1 MERFL
6 PSYIVRRLLQL
17 IPVLFL
23 ASVAIFAIVR
33 LSPSDPAIL
42 LAGGRRSSPET
53 LAAIRAK
60 YRLGESLPR
69 QYLAWAAG
77 AIRGDLGES
86 YRLKQSV
93 SAMIAQRLPVTLQL
107 ILMSMALSLAAA
119 LPLGVVAAAN
129 EGRALDRMITAFALA
144 ALSSPVFLTGIVGM
158 LVFAYYLGWLPAFG
172 SGAGFVENLRYLLL
186 PSIALA
192 LNMLALSLRVT
203 RNGMIEALGSNYVQT
218 AIAKGLPRRVVLLK
232 HAFRNALIP
241 LSTVTGLQ
249 IGFLLTGT
257 VLVEYTFGIGGIGS
271 LLVNGIQSS
280 DYPVIQGAT
289 LFVVAAFLL
298 VNLAVDLLYAAID
311 PRIRYS

>member
-1 MERFL
+1 M
-6 PSYIVRRLLQL
+6 
-17 IPVLFL
+17 PVLIL
-23 ASVAIFAIVR
+23 ASVAVFAIVR

-42 LAGGRRSSPET
+42 LAGGRQSSPET

-60 YRLGESLPR
+60 YRLLDPLPR
-69 QYLAWAAG
+69 QYLAWAGG
-77 AIRGDLGES
+77 ALRGDLGES
-86 YRLKQSV
+86 FRLKQSV
-93 SAMIAQRLPVTLQL
+93 SSMIAQRLPVTLQL
-107 ILMSMALSLAAA
+107 ILMSMILSLAAA
-119 LPLGVVAAAN
+119 IPLGVIAAAN
-129 EGRALDRMITAFALA
+129 KGRAIDRAITAFALA
-144 ALSSPVFLTGIVGM
+144 ALSSPVFLTGIVGI

-172 SGAGFVENLRYLLL
+172 SGSGFAENLRYLLL
-186 PSIALA
+186 PSVALA

-203 RNGMIEALGSNYVQT
+203 RNGMIEALSSNYVQT
-218 AIAKGLPRRVVLLK
+218 AVAKGLPRRTVLLK
-232 HAFRNALIP
+232 HALRNALIP

-257 VLVEYTFGIGGIGS
+257 VLVEYTFGIGGVGS

>member
-1 MERFL
+1 
-6 PSYIVRRLLQL
+6 
-17 IPVLFL
+17 VLFL
-23 ASVAIFAIVR
+23 ASVGIFAIVR
-33 LSPSDPAIL
+33 MTPSDPAIL
-42 LAGGRRSSPET
+42 LAGGRQSSPET

-60 YRLGESLPR
+60 YRLGDPLPK

-77 AIRGDLGES
+77 ALRGDLGES

-107 ILMSMALSLAAA
+107 ILMSMVLSLAAA
-119 LPLGVVAAAN
+119 VPLGVLSAEKRGGAI
-129 EGRALDRMITAFALA
+129 DRLITGFALA
-144 ALSSPVFLTGIVGM
+144 ALSSPVFLTGILGS
-158 LVFAYYLGWLPAFG
+158 LVFAYGLGWLPAFG
-172 SGAGFVENLRYLLL
+172 SGEGFVENLRYLLL

-203 RNGMIEALGSNYVQT
+203 RNGMIEALDSNYVLT
-218 AIAKGLPRRVVLLK
+218 ARAKGLPRRTVLLK
-232 HAFRNALIP
+232 HALRNALIP
-241 LSTVTGLQ
+241 LTTVTGLQ
-249 IGFLLTGT
+249 VGFLLTGT

-289 LFVVAAFLL
+289 LFVVASFLL

-311 PRIRYS
+311 PRVRYS

>member
-1 MERFL
+1 LRNYL
-6 PSYIVRRLLQL
+6 LRRLLQM
-17 IPVLFL
+17 IPILLL
-23 ASVAIFAIVR
+23 ASVGIFAVVR

-42 LAGGRRSSPET
+42 LAGGRQSSPET

-60 YRLGESLPR
+60 YRLGDPLPR
-69 QYLAWAAG
+69 QYLSWAA
-77 AIRGDLGES
+77 AALRGDLGES
-86 YRLKQSV
+86 YKLKQSV
-93 SAMIAQRLPVTLQL
+93 SSMIAARLPVTLQL
-107 ILMSMALSLAAA
+107 ILMSMVLSLSAAI
-119 LPLGVVAAAN
+119 PLGVIAAAN
-129 EGRALDRMITAFALA
+129 RGRAVDRAITAFALA
-144 ALSSPVFLTGIVGM
+144 ALSSPVFLTGILGI
-158 LVFAYYLGWLPAFG
+158 LVFAYGLGWLPAFG
-172 SGAGFVENLRYLLL
+172 SGQGFVQNLRYLFL

-218 AIAKGLPRRVVLLK
+218 AVAKGLPRRKVLLK
-232 HAFRNALIP
+232 HALRNALIP
-241 LSTVTGLQ
+241 LSTITGLQ

-257 VLVEYTFGIGGIGS
+257 VLVEYTFGLGGIGS
-271 LLVNGIQSS
+271 LLVNAIQGS

>member
-1 MERFL
+1 MRNYL
-6 PSYIVRRLLQL
+6 IRRLLQL

-23 ASVAIFAIVR
+23 ASIAVFAIVR

-42 LAGGRRSSPET
+42 LAGGRQSSPET
-53 LAAIRAK
+53 LAAIRVK
-60 YRLGESLPR
+60 YRLADPLPR

-77 AIRGDLGES
+77 ALRGDLGES
-86 YRLKQSV
+86 FRLKQSV
-93 SAMIAQRLPVTLQL
+93 SAMIRQRLPVTLQL
-107 ILMSMALSLAAA
+107 IAMSMILSLAAA
-119 LPLGVVAAAN
+119 VPLGVAAAAN
-129 EGRALDRMITAFALA
+129 RSRALDRIITGFALV
-144 ALSSPVFLTGIVGM
+144 ALSSPVFLTGILGI

-172 SGAGFVENLRYLLL
+172 SGSGLAENLRYLLM

-203 RNGMIEALGSNYVQT
+203 RNGMIEALASNYVQT
-218 AIAKGLPRRVVLLK
+218 AVAKGLPRRVVLLK
-232 HAFRNALIP
+232 HALRNALIP

>member
-1 MERFL
+1 MPRYL
-6 PSYIVRRLLQL
+6 ARRLLQL
-17 IPVLFL
+17 VPVLFI
-23 ASVAIFAIVR
+23 ASVFIFAIVR

-42 LAGGRRSSPET
+42 LAGGRQSSPET
-53 LAAIRAK
+53 LEAIRAK
-60 YRLGESLPR
+60 YHLRDPLPR
-69 QYLAWAAG
+69 QYLSWAAG
-77 AIRGDLGES
+77 AARGDLGES
-86 YRLKQSV
+86 FRLKQSV

-107 ILMSMALSLAAA
+107 VLMSMVLSLAVAI
-119 LPLGVVAAAN
+119 PLGVVAAAN
-129 EGRALDRMITAFALA
+129 KGRAVDRLITAFALA
-144 ALSSPVFLTGIVGM
+144 ALSSPVFLTGIVGI
-158 LVFAYYLGWLPAFG
+158 LVFAYGLGWLPAFG
-172 SGAGFVENLRYLLL
+172 SGDGFAENLRFLLL
-186 PSIALA
+186 PAIALS
-192 LNMLALSLRVT
+192 LNLLALTLRVT

-218 AIAKGLPRRVVLLK
+218 AVAKGLPRRTVLLK
-232 HAFRNALIP
+232 HALRNALIP

-271 LLVNGIQSS
+271 LLVNGIESS

>member
-1 MERFL
+1 MPR
-6 PSYIVRRLLQL
+6 YAVRRLFQL

-23 ASVAIFAIVR
+23 SSVAIFAIVR

-42 LAGGRRSSPET
+42 LAGGRQSSPET

-60 YRLGESLPR
+60 YRLNDPLPR
-69 QYLAWAAG
+69 QYIAWAGNAL
-77 AIRGDLGES
+77 RGDLGES
-86 YRLKQSV
+86 FRLKQSV
-93 SAMIAQRLPVTLQL
+93 SSMIAQRLPVTLQL
-107 ILMSMALSLAAA
+107 ILMSMVLSLAVAV
-119 LPLGVVAAAN
+119 PLGVIAAAN
-129 EGRALDRMITAFALA
+129 KGRPADRAITALALA

-158 LVFAYYLGWLPAFG
+158 LVFSYYLGWLPAFG
-172 SGAGFVENLRYLLL
+172 SGTGLVENLRYLLL

-218 AIAKGLPRRVVLLK
+218 AIAKGLPRRTVLVK
-232 HAFRNALIP
+232 HALRNALIP

-249 IGFLLTGT
+249 VGFLLTGT

-280 DYPVIQGAT
+280 DYPVIQGTT

>member
-1 MERFL
+1 MRNYL
-6 PSYIVRRLLQL
+6 IRRLLQL

-23 ASVAIFAIVR
+23 ASIAVFAIVR

-42 LAGGRRSSPET
+42 LAGGRQSSPET
-53 LAAIRAK
+53 LAAIRVK
-60 YRLGESLPR
+60 YRLADPLPR

-77 AIRGDLGES
+77 ALRGDLGES
-86 YRLKQSV
+86 FRLKQSV
-93 SAMIAQRLPVTLQL
+93 SAMIRQRLPVTLQL
-107 ILMSMALSLAAA
+107 IAMSMILSLAAA
-119 LPLGVVAAAN
+119 VPLGVAAAAN
-129 EGRALDRMITAFALA
+129 RGRALDRIITGFALV
-144 ALSSPVFLTGIVGM
+144 ALSSPVFLTGILGI

-172 SGAGFVENLRYLLL
+172 SGSGLAENLRYLLM

-203 RNGMIEALGSNYVQT
+203 RNGMIEALASNYVQT
-218 AIAKGLPRRVVLLK
+218 AVAKGLPRRVVLLK
-232 HAFRNALIP
+232 HALRNALIP

>member
-1 MERFL
+1 MRN
-6 PSYIVRRLLQL
+6 YIIRRLLQL

-33 LSPSDPAIL
+33 MSPSDPAIL
-42 LAGGRRSSPET
+42 LAGGRQSSPAT
-53 LAAIRAK
+53 LEAIRAK
-60 YRLGESLPR
+60 YHLRDPLPR
-69 QYLAWAAG
+69 QYLSWASG
-77 AIRGDLGES
+77 ALRGDLGES
-86 YRLKQSV
+86 FRLKQSV
-93 SAMIAQRLPVTLQL
+93 SAMIRSRLPVTLQL
-107 ILMSMALSLAAA
+107 ILMSMTLSLAVAI
-119 LPLGVVAAAN
+119 PLGVIAAAN
-129 EGRALDRMITAFALA
+129 KGKAIDKIITAFALA
-144 ALSSPVFLTGIVGM
+144 SLSSPVFLTGIVGV
-158 LVFAYYLGWLPAFG
+158 LVFAYTLGWLPALG
-172 SGAGFVENLRYLLL
+172 SGNGFAENLRYLLL

-203 RNGMIEALGSNYVQT
+203 RNGMIEALSSNYVQT
-218 AIAKGLPRRVVLLK
+218 AVAKGLPRRTVLLK
-232 HAFRNALIP
+232 HALRNALIP

-289 LFVVAAFLL
+289 LFVVASFLL

>member
-1 MERFL
+1 L
-6 PSYIVRRLLQL
+6 LRRLLQL
-17 IPVLFL
+17 VPVLFL

-42 LAGGRRSSPET
+42 LAGGRQSSPAT
-53 LAAIRAK
+53 LEAIRAK
-60 YRLGESLPR
+60 YRLRDPLPR

-77 AIRGDLGES
+77 ALRGDLGES
-86 YRLKQSV
+86 FRLKQSV
-93 SAMIAQRLPVTLQL
+93 SSMIAARLPVTLQL
-107 ILMSMALSLAAA
+107 ILMSMVLSLAAA
-119 LPLGVVAAAN
+119 IPLGVIAAAN
-129 EGRALDRMITAFALA
+129 RGRALDRLITAFALA
-144 ALSSPVFLTGIVGM
+144 SLSSPVFLTGIVGV
-158 LVFAYYLGWLPAFG
+158 LVFAYTLGWLPALG
-172 SGAGFVENLRYLLL
+172 SGSGFVQNLRYLLL

-218 AIAKGLPRRVVLLK
+218 AIAKGLPRRTVLLK
-232 HAFRNALIP
+232 HALRNALIP

-289 LFVVAAFLL
+289 LFIVAAFLL